1 MDHTSKLFAVV
12 SYFTDDSFKDKQAK
26 LWDFAKRACIKLM
39 KVLVT
44 LHGRHPYSFVH
55 QTVLPATVD
64 FCLNMITNPEQAGT
78 SFEEFLIQSMV
89 LVKSVLECKEYRPSP
104 TGRVI
109 NENAQ
114 PLSLEQRKKNFA
126 AVASDMLKV
135 VLPGDRVMLLC
146 NILVRR

>member
-1 MDHTSKLFAVV
+1 LSVV
-12 SYFTDDSFKDKQAK
+12 VLYSTDDSFKDKQAK
-26 LWDFAKRACIKLM
+26 LWDFAKRACTKLM

-44 LHGRHPYSFVH
+44 LQGRHPYSFVH

-64 FCLNMITNPEQAGT
+64 FCLNMITNPEQTGT
-78 SFEEFLIQSMV
+78 TFEEFLIQSMV

-126 AVASDMLKV
+126 AVASDMLKA
-135 VLPGDRVMLLC
+135 VLSGDRVVLLC